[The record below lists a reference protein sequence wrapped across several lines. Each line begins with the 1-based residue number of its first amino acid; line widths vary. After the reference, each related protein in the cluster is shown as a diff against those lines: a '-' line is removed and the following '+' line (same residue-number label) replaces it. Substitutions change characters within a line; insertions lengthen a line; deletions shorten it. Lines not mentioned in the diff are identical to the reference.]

1 MDGFKAYA
9 DGCHAPDGDLIMF
22 FMESASLS
30 LDLVRDDES
39 LVLTDLKPLSNQ
51 LGSGLMV
58 YHRP

>member
-1 MDGFKAYA
+1 MDGLKAYA

-39 LVLTDLKPLSNQ
+39 LVLTDLKPLSI
-51 LGSGLMV
+51 
-58 YHRP
+58 